1 MNRRRFVIGDIHGCA
16 RTFRRLV
23 TGVIR
28 LTPGDELYLLGDL
41 IDRGPDSK
49 GVLDF
54 ILELREQGFFIMS
67 VRGNHEEMCLL
78 AGQDLRYLD
87 MWLADGGLAALNSF
101 GAEGPG
107 EIPYKYMLF
116 LRHLPC
122 YLLLDDFVIVHAAL
136 NFNLEDPF
144 EDREAM
150 LWQRECSVDRSRIKG
165 RRIING
171 HTAITRDQ
179 LEESLK
185 SDRIMLDNGCV
196 YAGRAGLGSL
206 VALELNTMTL
216 LFQENIDKP

>member
-1 MNRRRFVIGDIHGCA
+1 
-16 RTFRRLV
+16 
-23 TGVIR
+23 
-28 LTPGDELYLLGDL
+28 
-41 IDRGPDSK
+41 
-49 GVLDF
+49 
-54 ILELREQGFFIMS
+54 MS

-78 AGQDLRYLD
+78 ADQDLRYLD
-87 MWLADGGLAALNSF
+87 MWLANGGLAALNSF
-101 GAEGPG
+101 VAEGPS
-107 EIPYKYMLF
+107 EIPHNYQLF
-116 LRHLPC
+116 LQHLPY

-150 LWQRECSVDRSRIKG
+150 LWQRECNVDRSRIKG

-196 YAGRAGLGSL
+196 YAGRAGFGSL
-206 VALELNTMTL
+206 AALELNTMTL